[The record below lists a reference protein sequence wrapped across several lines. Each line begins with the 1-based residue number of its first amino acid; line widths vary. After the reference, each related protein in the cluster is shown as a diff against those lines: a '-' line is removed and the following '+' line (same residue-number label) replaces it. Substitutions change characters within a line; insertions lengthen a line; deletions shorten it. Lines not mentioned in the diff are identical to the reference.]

1 VRLTV
6 KRLADSTQLLQAM
19 LNSLLDISRLSVGM
33 VRPQLR
39 SFNLYPWLQRILG
52 TLEVSAEER
61 GVSIELDCP
70 PRIAV
75 SSDPLLLERLMRN
88 FLNNA
93 LLHADSSEVVIR
105 VSRAEER
112 VRLAVEDNGRGMDH
126 TEQECIFEEFTQLR
140 NPARTLEKGVGLGL
154 SICRQL
160 IHLLEYPSGLRSA
173 PGQGSN
179 FWIDVPAGD
188 WAEDI
193 AETVKVLQV
202 NLGGRI
208 ALVENDLINR
218 EAMETLLNQWGC
230 KVTCYVTPDEALAG
244 IESGSIDLLISDYR
258 LEGSKDGL
266 ALIRE
271 LRATTRYNGPAL
283 LVTADTSE
291 EVTELARLTDID
303 IIYKP
308 VLPARLRRAIHR
320 LLPDT
325 QHDSAR

>member
-1 VRLTV
+1 
-6 KRLADSTQLLQAM
+6 
-19 LNSLLDISRLSVGM
+19 M

-70 PRIAV
+70 PRVAV
-75 SSDPLLLERLMRN
+75 RSDPLLLERLMRN

-112 VRLAVEDNGRGMDH
+112 VRLAVEDNGRGMDEA
-126 TEQECIFEEFTQLR
+126 EQERIFEEFTQLR

-173 PGQGSN
+173 TGQGSN
-179 FWIDVPAGD
+179 FWIEVPTGD
-188 WAEDI
+188 WAEDV
-193 AETVKVLQV
+193 AETGRVLQDS
-202 NLGGRI
+202 LAGRI

-218 EAMETLLNQWGC
+218 EAMETLLSQWGC
-230 KVTCYVTPDEALAG
+230 QVTCYVTSDEALAA
-244 IESGSIDLLISDYR
+244 IEPDSIDLLISDYR
-258 LEGSKDGL
+258 LEGPTDGL
-266 ALIRE
+266 VLIRE
-271 LRATTRYNGPAL
+271 LRATRRYNGPAL

-308 VLPARLRRAIHR
+308 VLPARLRRAIQL
-320 LLPDT
+320 LLPDVP
-325 QHDSAR
+325 QDGAG